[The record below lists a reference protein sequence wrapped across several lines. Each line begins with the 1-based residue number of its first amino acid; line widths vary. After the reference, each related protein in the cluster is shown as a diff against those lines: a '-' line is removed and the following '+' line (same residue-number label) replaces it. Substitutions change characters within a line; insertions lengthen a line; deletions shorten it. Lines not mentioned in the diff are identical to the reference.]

1 MKNLLKLL
9 LLSVLLI
16 LPIFSVNAEDLGN
29 RLSGKILLQVES
41 EGQAWYIEPTTQERA
56 FLGRPDDAF
65 RIMRELGLGIKHI
78 ELEKYLNSEFPDKL
92 SGKIMLDVE
101 ANGEAYYISPDDLKG
116 YYLGRPNDA
125 FGIMREMGLGIT
137 NNDLEKVPVFQKY
150 AEQTETN
157 TQTIKTIEEKL
168 KEQQD
173 KIVELEKQLNAN
185 SNNHVSTSTQIIV
198 PNPISISK
206 VDIVYSNSGL
216 STKTFYVNSGQ
227 AIQLS
232 VSNNAD
238 FESALLKFQND
249 DLSSVIV
256 GVSAGSTR
264 SITFNAPSSEGE
276 YIYYNNNVACV
287 NGAPVF
293 GKMIVTDSSTNSS
306 SHMNVET
313 PLWECT
319 TVCTSWT
326 YSDWTDCS
334 SSGQQS
340 RNIIS
345 SLPTNCSGGS
355 PLLSQS
361 CSYSVPTCTSWTYSD
376 WTDCSSSGQ
385 QSRNIISSLP
395 TNCSGGSPLLSQ
407 SCSYVNPCSCSD
419 VNKECC
425 DTCEIGDSCG
435 GGVLV
440 NKNPNIISA
449 PIDCTTTNTCPIQE
463 SRIKNWNYAISTCQ
477 NLSTNNY
484 YDWHLPTLT
493 ELDFVY
499 QYRIN
504 YNLDFL
510 VAHNHWSSTS
520 YDNNN
525 GMAWLQNCS
534 SLDENYH
541 GGNQAVATKDSTLY
555 ARCVR
560 SFN

>member
-361 CSYSVPTCTSWTYSD
+361 CSY
-376 WTDCSSSGQ
+376 
-385 QSRNIISSLP
+385 
-395 TNCSGGSPLLSQ
+395 
-407 SCSYVNPCSCSD
+407 VNPCSCSD